1 MTMPSPGEQW
11 QAEYETK
18 LRDTEQRA
26 ERMQQELGDI
36 QITQH
41 GMNGQVTVTVNASG
55 NLVGLELGNSLRD
68 RDGHAVAQEVLRL
81 VAAAQSR
88 IADEVQR
95 VSEPLLGDTEA
106 LHVVV
111 DKVRSAYPET
121 PPEDYRP
128 GGGGYGQEDDSIIRG
143 TQPPPPPSN
152 RRPRPPA
159 AVGPNDDDYFDN
171 GGFLR

>member
-1 MTMPSPGEQW
+1 MSMPSPGEQW
-11 QAEYETK
+11 QASYEAK
-18 LRDTEQRA
+18 IRDAEQRA

-36 QITQH
+36 QITER

-55 NLVGLELGNSLRD
+55 NLVNLELGNALQD

-81 VAAAQSR
+81 VSAAQSR

-111 DKVRSAYPET
+111 DKVRSAYPEA
-121 PPEDYRP
+121 PPEAYRP
-128 GGGGYGQEDDSIIRG
+128 GGGGYGQEDDSVFGG

-159 AVGPNDDDYFDN
+159 TGNNDDDYFDN

>member
-1 MTMPSPGEQW
+1 MTMPESPGELW
-11 QAEYETK
+11 QASYEAK
-18 LRDTEQRA
+18 LRDTEERA
-26 ERMQQELGDI
+26 EQMQRELGDI
-36 QITQH
+36 QITEH

-55 NLVGLELGNSLRD
+55 NLVNLELGNALQD

-81 VAAAQSR
+81 VAGAQSR

-106 LHVVV
+106 MRVVV
-111 DKVRSAYPET
+111 DKVRSAYPEP

-128 GGGGYGQEDDSIIRG
+128 GGGGFGQDEDSVIRG

-159 AVGPNDDDYFDN
+159 GGGDDDDYFDN